1 MDDDKRCLARLVG
14 ANGKTELI
22 AVSIVSHGHGAMVMC
37 LIESLLACKEVLQII
52 ITRNIPE
59 PLAIPDS
66 DRIILLDNQVPKG
79 FGENHNAAFQHC
91 NQPYFCPLN
100 PDIALHDNPF
110 GELVS
115 EMEKSKASIAA
126 PLVVAPTGSVE
137 DSVRH
142 FPNLRSLA
150 RKVCGGA
157 DGRCG
162 LKLNDPVFSPDWV
175 AGMCMLFRSADYAR
189 LNGFDRGY
197 FLYYEDV
204 DICVRAWKAGMKIIV
219 CPSVA
224 VVHDARRD
232 SHRSLRHLRWH
243 LASMGRYF
251 FKHWGRLPRVVA

>member
-1 MDDDKRCLARLVG
+1 MDDDQGCLAWLVG

-22 AVSIVSHGHGAMVMC
+22 AVSIVSHGHGAMVVR
-37 LIESLLACKEVLQII
+37 LIESLLACEEVKQII
-52 ITRNIPE
+52 VTRNIPE
-59 PLAIPDS
+59 ALAIPDS
-66 DRIILLDNQVPKG
+66 DRIVLLDNKTPKG

-91 NQPYFCPLN
+91 KQSYFCPLN
-100 PDIALHDNPF
+100 PDIALQGDLF
-110 GELVS
+110 GVLVS
-115 EMEKSKASIAA
+115 EMEKSKAGIAA
-126 PLVVAPTGSVE
+126 PLVVAPTGGVE

-142 FPNLRSLA
+142 FPNLCSLA
-150 RKVCGGA
+150 RKICGGA
-157 DGRCG
+157 DGRYD

-189 LNGFDRGY
+189 LNGFDQGY

-204 DICVRAWKAGMKIIV
+204 DICARAWKAGMKVIV
-219 CPSVA
+219 CPSVS

-251 FKHWGRLPRVVA
+251 IKHWGRLPHVVA

>member
-1 MDDDKRCLARLVG
+1 MTKGRAD
-14 ANGKTELI
+14 LI
-22 AVSIVSHGHGAMVMC
+22 SVSVVSHGHGAMVVS
-37 LIESLLACKEVLQII
+37 LIKSLLVCEEVKQII
-52 ITRNIPE
+52 VTRNVPE
-59 PLAIPDS
+59 PLAIPVD
-66 DRIILLDNQVPKG
+66 DRIILLDNKAPKG

-91 NQPYFCPLN
+91 KQPYFCPLN
-100 PDIALHDNPF
+100 PDIALYGSPF
-110 GELVS
+110 GVLVC
-115 EMEKSKASIAA
+115 EMEKSNASVVA

-150 RKVCGGA
+150 RKIWRGA
-157 DGRCG
+157 DGG
-162 LKLNDPVFSPDWV
+162 YDLKLNDPIFSPDWV

-189 LNGFDRGY
+189 LNGFDQGY

-204 DICVRAWKAGMKIIV
+204 DICARAWKAGMKIIV

-224 VVHDARRD
+224 VIHDARRD

-251 FKHWGRLPRVVA
+251 FRHWGRLPRVVS